1 MQALWTLSTTS
12 STLQGAFH
20 RQFAITIATA
30 TVISAFV
37 SLTLSPALAALLLKP
52 RASKTK
58 QSGVFYTISSP
69 LRWFFTGF
77 NWLFDKLAVGYG
89 FLTARLVRVG
99 LVALLVYAGRIFY
112 AYDLLR
118 TTPTGLIP
126 QLDRGY
132 LIAAFQLPPGAS
144 LDRSDKVLRRTGFG
158 PRALEGAA
166 WSVLVSCLRNS

>member
-1 MQALWTLSTTS
+1 MG
-12 STLQGAFH
+12 LQGAVYM
-20 RQFAITIATA
+20 QFPNPIATA

-52 RASKTK
+52 HASKTN
-58 QSGVFYTISSP
+58 QPSLLYWISSP
-69 LRWFFTGF
+69 LRWFFTGC

-99 LVALLVYAGRIFY
+99 LVALLVYAGLIFY

-118 TTPTGLIP
+118 RTPTGLIP

-144 LDRSDKVLRRTGFG
+144 LDRTDKVLRRATDIILQLPG
-158 PRALEGAA
+158 
-166 WSVLVSCLRNS
+166 VLH